1 MPWDE
6 LMASQD
12 PRVATLMSALVREL
26 GGNFWLLAGVL
37 IVAVSV
43 TSYRRGEKW
52 AWYAL
57 WILPLHTALDM
68 ATVAG

>member
-1 MPWDE
+1 M
-6 LMASQD
+6 
-12 PRVATLMSALVREL
+12 
-26 GGNFWLLAGVL
+26 L